1 MTLRD
6 ERTPVLHSPFGGVLD
21 RTGKEPWHMSCDT
34 QGMSLMWI
42 HADSARSAPNA
53 EATEQ
58 LAALLMR
65 VSGSLVTAAGARESI
80 DEERAFV
87 TARALVAACATVAA
101 SIHARARSAAG
112 VATASGDQSPA
123 AS

>member
-1 MTLRD
+1 
-6 ERTPVLHSPFGGVLD
+6 
-21 RTGKEPWHMSCDT
+21 
-34 QGMSLMWI
+34 MSLMWI
-42 HADSARSAPNA
+42 HADSTGPSATT

-65 VSGSLVTAAGARESI
+65 VSGALATSAGARESI

-101 SIHARARSAAG
+101 SIHARAR
-112 VATASGDQSPA
+112 ATASVAATPGQSPA